1 MVVLRYIQEVSNT
14 YCICLA
20 AAAKST
26 DVDHPTLITQKGD
39 LIMGIFRIHRDE
51 DETLEHLTALI
62 AQAQNPQEVIAL
74 DQHGKIYYD

>member
-39 LIMGIFRIHRDE
+39 LIMEARKVE
-51 DETLEHLTALI
+51 LLEKRLNCRVKFQSVERTT
-62 AQAQNPQEVIAL
+62 
-74 DQHGKIYYD
+74 GS

>member
-39 LIMGIFRIHRDE
+39 LIMEARKVELLPSVLALSIQTPAVMTRQS
-51 DETLEHLTALI
+51 LMSTAFL
-62 AQAQNPQEVIAL
+62 
-74 DQHGKIYYD
+74 KR

>member
-39 LIMGIFRIHRDE
+39 LIMEARKVELLEKRPGYDLSLIH
-51 DETLEHLTALI
+51 I
-62 AQAQNPQEVIAL
+62 
-74 DQHGKIYYD
+74 